1 MDELRLLARSL
12 PDAPPPSA
20 EVVKQAHARLSA
32 AQQEPVRPGRAHR
45 RGLVW
50 GWTLGAAAATV
61 AIVMAVV
68 TLVSNVIAA
77 PTPML
82 VPASGNDVLLR
93 LADLV
98 AKQPDEGGAY
108 WRRPL
113 LNNGLTRVRAGGET
127 FNVLISSRIDLWQP
141 RDPHDP
147 VQAEQRQQFVRPAT
161 KADERAWRTA
171 GSPVTVQRVCT
182 PGTSAGDC
190 RKIRLR
196 SKPSQCV
203 YTRAAKPSGVLGDS
217 RLDELTLADLAAL
230 PSDPGQLREKL
241 RTFWEAR
248 KDSRSKT
255 SFEAFLATSSV
266 LLELPVR
273 PAVRAAALRLLA
285 GLPTTKVH
293 GSIVD
298 PLGRPGIE
306 VTFIKSEG
314 FAGEFGTDDEVA
326 QRFATVLDPRT
337 GTVLA
342 ANVAIAA
349 ESAEGLAKGTF
360 MDYQA
365 WAAEAGWTSDRPERP
380 SGCRLSNRQLS

>member
-32 AQQEPVRPGRAHR
+32 AQQEQVRPGRTHR
-45 RGLVW
+45 RGLVR

-68 TLVSNVIAA
+68 TLVSNMTVV

-82 VPASGNDVLLR
+82 VPAGGNDALLR
-93 LADLV
+93 LADQV
-98 AKQPDEGGAY
+98 AKLPDEGGAY

-127 FNVLISSRIDLWQP
+127 FNVLVSSRIDLWQP
-141 RDPHDP
+141 RDPRDP
-147 VQAEQRQQFVRPAT
+147 VQVEQWQQFVRPAT
-161 KADERAWRTA
+161 KADERTWRAA
-171 GSPVTVQRVCT
+171 GSPATVQRVCT

-190 RKIRLR
+190 TKIRLR

-203 YTRAAKPSGVLGDS
+203 YTRAAKASGVLGDS
-217 RLDELTLADLAAL
+217 RLGELTLADLAAL
-230 PSDPGQLREKL
+230 PSDTGQLREKL
-241 RTFWEAR
+241 RTFWKTR
-248 KDSRSKT
+248 KDSRSKG

-273 PAVRAAALRLLA
+273 PSVRAAALRLLA
-285 GLPTTKVH
+285 GLPTTKVR
-293 GSIVD
+293 GSIID
-298 PLGRPGIE
+298 PLGRLGIE

-314 FAGEFGTDDEVA
+314 FAGSFGTDDEVA
-326 QRFATVLDPRT
+326 QRFTTILDPRT

-342 ANVAIAA
+342 ANAAIAA
-349 ESAEGLAKGTF
+349 ESTEGLAKGTF

-380 SGCRLSNRQLS
+380 SGCRLSNRQLP